1 MDPVR
6 TPDFGSHFWQ
16 QCVHIDKCFPFVKQ
30 VVWGELSEALLDQLS
45 ALSSEVFLP
54 LLSNRTNTEKVLPEV
69 VAKSVTDGLQR
80 FAATGN
86 DRCAL
91 LKRI

>member
-1 MDPVR
+1 M
-6 TPDFGSHFWQ
+6 TE
-16 QCVHIDKCFPFVKQ
+16 Q

-54 LLSNRTNTEKVLPEV
+54 LLYNRTNTEKVLPEV

-80 FAATGN
+80 FAATGKASKVAGHLHTT
-86 DRCAL
+86 RAFHSEL
-91 LKRI
+91 